1 MTHPIRDPQFST
13 TGIESRTC
21 QTPCVHSHGI
31 SDTPTILSSPTVNDR
46 LGVNASDDCWVTITS
61 IPKMI
66 ANFFSRRI
74 ADANMFFKAWRS
86 GNGLN
91 YQQLNQ
97 RYSEIRGLMSVIQ
110 TCGTNR
116 NAVKERFLRL
126 SPQVRELFYDFNE
139 NYVDLFV
146 RDPSRIQEIREELL
160 RECTQVLYFQE
171 FFNGVHNNIPPS
183 TTTIP
188 SITTSTHMPST
199 LGITLPGSTTICGIP
214 GTVPYD
220 QNAVPTAVQQKSA
233 EIIGLRRLFAGLR
246 HPPAVPPIY
255 NDTILAEDFMAI
267 PIFDASHPA
276 VQNALSSGATTA
288 INNRDVRHIF
298 DKDALEAHLRTGRSH
313 APAKCPTCRHP
324 EHGGILRSNLLIDTV
339 LQDEILQFLRTAV
352 STSGGTT
359 STAISTSSAITIV
372 NTAEIPGTIRYV
384 PNTVPGDVQ
393 RKADEINSLR
403 PQFEALLP
411 LPPVPAIY
419 NCSITLEVLAI
430 PIFDVT
436 HPQVQTVIRDVA
448 NGVIGAT
455 TAINNRNIR
464 HLFEKDALENHIRAG
479 TYRAGTPTEN
489 CIARCPTCRHPAD
502 GSIRRDNLRIDIAL
516 QDEILQF
523 MRNAIARGSSTSG
536 S

>member
-1 MTHPIRDPQFST
+1 MTHPVRDPQFST

-31 SDTPTILSSPTVNDR
+31 SDTPTILSSPAVNDR
-46 LGVNASDDCWVTITS
+46 LLANASKDCWDTITS

-74 ADANMFFKAWRS
+74 ADVNMFFKAWRS
-86 GNGLN
+86 GRRLSVEEYNEI
-91 YQQLNQ
+91 
-97 RYSEIRGLMSVIQ
+97 SELTSVIL
-110 TCGTNR
+110 TSWTNR
-116 NAVKERFLRL
+116 NGVKERFLRL
-126 SPQVRELFYDFNE
+126 SPHVRQLFYYFDE
-139 NYVDLFV
+139 NYVDQFV
-146 RDPSRIQEIREELL
+146 RDPSRTQEIREELL
-160 RECTQVLYFQE
+160 RECTRVLHFHE
-171 FFNGVHNNIPPS
+171 FFNGIVRIPIPPS
-183 TTTIP
+183 SITMP
-188 SITTSTHMPST
+188 STTSTHMPST

-220 QNAVPTAVQQKSA
+220 QNAVPTAVQQKAA
-233 EIIGLRRLFAGLR
+233 EIIRLRGQFAGLR

-255 NDTILAEDFMAI
+255 TDITLAEHFMAI

-288 INNRDVRHIF
+288 INNRHVRHLS

-313 APAKCPTCRHP
+313 APAKCPHCRHP
-324 EHGGILRSNLLIDTV
+324 QEGGILRCNLLIDTL

-352 STSGGTT
+352 AAGESTSTTAT
-359 STAISTSSAITIV
+359 STSATSTTNA
-372 NTAEIPGTIRYV
+372 AEIPGTIRYV
-384 PNTVPGDVQ
+384 PDAIPADVL
-393 RKADEINSLR
+393 RKANEINNLR

-411 LPPVPAIY
+411 LPPVPDIY
-419 NCSITLEVLAI
+419 NCHITLDILAI
-430 PIFDVT
+430 PVFDVT

-448 NGVIGAT
+448 NRVTGAT

-464 HLFEKDALENHIRAG
+464 HLFEKNALENHIQRL

-489 CIARCPTCRHPAD
+489 CSARCPICRHPAV
-502 GSIRRDNLRIDIAL
+502 GSIRRDNLRIDTAL